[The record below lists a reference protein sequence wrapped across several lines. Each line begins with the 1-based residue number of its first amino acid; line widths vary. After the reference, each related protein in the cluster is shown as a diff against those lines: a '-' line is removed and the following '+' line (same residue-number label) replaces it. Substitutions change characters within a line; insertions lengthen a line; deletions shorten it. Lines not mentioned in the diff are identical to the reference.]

1 MKIKDFFY
9 TENDKLQ
16 KDEISN
22 DWWLERFRNWRADE
36 LAKSDWTQVQDSP
49 ADKQMWANYRHLL
62 RNLTKENNFADAEL
76 PAQPGGN

>member
-36 LAKSDWTQVQDSP
+36 LAKSDWTQLEDSP
-49 ADKQMWANYRHLL
+49 ANKEVMAIYRKQL
-62 RNLTKENNFADAEL
+62 RDLTKITDFANAEV
-76 PAQPGGN
+76 PAKPN